1 MTVSEIWPSLLRV
14 TVALYWLYFASQK
27 WNGVDWMRGVIKAT
41 ADANPIPGLHQLLE
55 NVIAPNWFVFGVL
68 QGAGE
73 TAVGIL
79 LLLGIGTRWAAILG
93 VLLAANLAFTVA
105 FAVDTKARPDV
116 VVDVSFSNCMGSQ
129 SAVTD
134 ADGASVGPDLVGQ
147 QLYDALAKIV

>member
-1 MTVSEIWPSLLRV
+1 MTASEVWPSLLRI

-41 ADANPIPGLHQLLE
+41 ADANPIPGLHQILE
-55 NVIAPNWFVFGVL
+55 NLVVPNWFLFGVL

-73 TAVGIL
+73 TVVGIL

-105 FAVDTKARPDV
+105 FAINDDGFRWLYWLGLLVTAQV
-116 VVDVSFSNCMGSQ
+116 LVSGPGSI
-129 SAVTD
+129 
-134 ADGASVGPDLVGQ
+134 
-147 QLYDALAKIV
+147 ALSRFKWVPAYLR

>member
-1 MTVSEIWPSLLRV
+1 MTASEAWPSLLRI

-41 ADANPIPGLHQLLE
+41 ADANPIPGLHQILE
-55 NVIAPNWFVFGVL
+55 NLVVPNWFLFGVL

-73 TAVGIL
+73 TVVGIL

-105 FAVDTKARPDV
+105 FAIDDDGFRWLYWLGLLVTAQV
-116 VVDVSFSNCMGSQ
+116 LVSGPGSI
-129 SAVTD
+129 
-134 ADGASVGPDLVGQ
+134 
-147 QLYDALAKIV
+147 ALSRFKWVPAYLR